1 MSVFKVNNNFDVILN
16 PDAVKLVPELT
27 ALTKEELLYVI
38 LVVDYADSP
47 YRMKPLEERRAMA
60 AKRIFSDTK
69 KNVETAK
76 VLNAMDC
83 YKSLVFD
90 IRRETKDIYSEKISV
105 LQRETLTKDVSFGR
119 MKEIDSTIS
128 FLQTR
133 IDSIDKSLYTEE
145 ISNIVLKGKRELS
158 YIEEWQRKQ
167 RDYNEFKNAQ

>member
-1 MSVFKVNNNFDVILN
+1 MGVFKVNNNFDVILN
-16 PDAVKLVPELT
+16 PDAVKLAPELS

-38 LVVDYADSP
+38 LVIDYSDSP

-60 AKRIFSDTK
+60 AKRIFGDTK
-69 KNVETAK
+69 KNVEPVK

-90 IRRETKDIYSEKISV
+90 IRRETKDIYVEKITV
-105 LQRETLTKDVSFGR
+105 LQRETLTKDVSFAR

-145 ISNIVLKGKRELS
+145 INNIVLKGKRELS

-167 RDYNEFKNAQ
+167 RDYNEFKNSR